1 MYPELIPVK
10 EALNIIE
17 DLKTKPKKEKITL
30 EDANSRVLAQKVTVL
45 IDVPPFDRAAM
56 DGYAVIADDTK
67 EASKSKPVYL
77 DVVGEIGAGSIY
89 QSVLKSGEAL
99 RIATGAPMPKGSD
112 AVVMHEHVE
121 LSENKIKINSP
132 LKFQKD
138 VSLRGEDLKRGEV
151 ILKADQLL
159 GPHHIAL
166 IASAGHKTVE
176 VFKKPKIGIITTGS
190 ELVEP
195 SKDLKPGKIINSN
208 KYALKCLIED
218 TRAVPY
224 LINCPDN
231 IGTLLKELKDAV
243 GRYDAV
249 ITTGG
254 TAISKGD
261 LVIDAVNSLGEVLIH
276 GVSAK
281 PGKPVGFGVVNKKP
295 VFMLSGYPVAAA
307 VQYDAFVRSYILKMQ
322 NIQKEFPL
330 TEYVAGNDIRSSKE
344 KHNIIRADLKEDKGI
359 VYPIRTKAGI
369 NKSIVLSNCYI
380 IAEEGVGEIKK
391 GDKCKVLKYS
401 SLKVC

>member
-17 DLKTKPKKEKITL
+17 GLKTKPKKEKIIL
-30 EDANSRVLAQKVTVL
+30 EDANSRVLAEDITVL
-45 IDVPPFDRAAM
+45 VDVPPFDRAAM

-67 EASKSKPVYL
+67 ETSKSKPVDL
-77 DVVGEIGAGSIY
+77 EVVGEIGAGSTY
-89 QSVLKSGEAL
+89 QPVLKSGEAL
-99 RIATGAPMPKGSD
+99 RIATGAPMPHGSD

-121 LSENKIKINSP
+121 LSGNKIKINSP

-138 VSLRGEDLKRGEV
+138 VSLQGEDLKKGEL
-151 ILKADQLL
+151 ILNIGQLL
-159 GPHHIAL
+159 GPHHVAL

-176 VFKKPKIGIITTGS
+176 VFKKPQIGIITTGS

-195 SKDLKPGKIINSN
+195 SKDLKPGEIINSN

-218 TRAVPY
+218 TMAVPY
-224 LINCPDN
+224 MINCPDN
-231 IGTLLKELKDAV
+231 MEKLLKELETAV
-243 GRYDAV
+243 KMYDAV

-254 TAISKGD
+254 TAISRGD
-261 LVIDAVNSLGEVLIH
+261 LIVDAVNNLGEVLIH
-276 GVSAK
+276 GVSTK
-281 PGKPVGFGVVNKKP
+281 PGKPVGFGIINKKP

-330 TEYVAGNDIRSSKE
+330 VEYVAGGDIRSSAE
-344 KHNIIRADLKEDKGI
+344 KHNIIRADLNEVEGI
-359 VYPIRTKAGI
+359 VYPIKTKAGI

-380 IAEEGVGEIKK
+380 IAEEGIGKIKK
-391 GDKCKVLKYS
+391 GEKCKVLKYS
-401 SLKVC
+401 SLKIC

>member
-17 DLKTKPKKEKITL
+17 DLKTKPKKEKIIL
-30 EDANSRVLAQKVTVL
+30 EDANSRVLAEDITVL
-45 IDVPPFDRAAM
+45 VDVPPFDRAAM

-67 EASKSKPVYL
+67 EASKSKPVDL
-77 DVVGEIGAGSIY
+77 EVVGEIGAGSTY
-89 QSVLKSGEAL
+89 QPVLKSGEAL
-99 RIATGAPMPKGSD
+99 RIATGAPMPQGSD

-121 LSENKIKINSP
+121 LSGNRITINSP

-138 VSLRGEDLKRGEV
+138 VSLQGEDLKEGEV
-151 ILKADQLL
+151 ILKVGQLL
-159 GPHHIAL
+159 GPHHVAL

-176 VFKKPKIGIITTGS
+176 VFKKPQIGIITTGS

-195 SKDLKPGKIINSN
+195 SKDLKPGEIINSN

-218 TRAVPY
+218 TMAVPHM
-224 LINCPDN
+224 INCPDN
-231 IGTLLKELKDAV
+231 MENLLKELETAV
-243 GRYDAV
+243 NRYDAV

-261 LVIDAVNSLGEVLIH
+261 LVVDAVNNLGEVLIH

-281 PGKPVGFGVVNKKP
+281 PGKPVGFGVINKKP

-307 VQYDAFVRSYILKMQ
+307 VQYDAFVRSYILK
-322 NIQKEFPL
+322 NAEHPKRI
-330 TEYVAGNDIRSSKE
+330 
-344 KHNIIRADLKEDKGI
+344 
-359 VYPIRTKAGI
+359 
-369 NKSIVLSNCYI
+369 SIS
-380 IAEEGVGEIKK
+380 
-391 GDKCKVLKYS
+391 
-401 SLKVC
+401 